1 MSAIVGGWQVNNLIS
16 VYSGTPFN
24 VTSSGTSL
32 NAPGS
37 SQRADLVKPKVEILG
52 GHGKGQPYFDPLAFK
67 PVTEARFGTA
77 GWNILRGPGVSQ
89 WDFGLFREF
98 RFKER
103 YSIQFRAESFNFT
116 NTPHFNNP
124 GANVSDLRID
134 STTGAITDLNG
145 FSEITSSFG
154 ERQIRFG
161 LRLGF

>member
-1 MSAIVGGWQVNNLIS
+1 LVRVCQTMNVVS
-16 VYSGTPFN
+16 VERGITFN
-24 VTSSGTSL
+24 CASPGRWL
-32 NAPGS
+32 NARGS
-37 SQRADLVKPKVEILG
+37 AQRADMVKPKVEILG

-77 GWNILRGPGVSQ
+77 GWNILRGPGVRQ

-124 GANVSDLRID
+124 GANVSDLRIN
-134 STTGAITDLNG
+134 STTGGITDLNG

-161 LRLGF
+161 LRLAF